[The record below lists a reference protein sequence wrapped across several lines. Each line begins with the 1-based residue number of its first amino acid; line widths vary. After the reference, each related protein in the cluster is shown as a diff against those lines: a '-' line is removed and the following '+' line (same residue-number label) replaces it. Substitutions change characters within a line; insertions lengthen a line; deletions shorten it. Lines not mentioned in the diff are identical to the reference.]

1 MSFSI
6 AVVEDDDKDYENI
19 QAILRRYEKENH
31 VFFQVSRFIS
41 GEAFLDDYHPQYQL
55 VLLDVELPGINGI
68 TTAERLRKLDENV
81 ALIFTTHVASL
92 AIEGYRF
99 HAMDYML
106 KPIRYEDISIRMKK
120 LLQKEKPKNIS
131 LAIPLEGR
139 SGIKILNIYKLIYV
153 ESCGHTIIYHTT
165 EGNFKVRDKANMKNL
180 ESKLSSYSF
189 VRCNVSY
196 LVNLAYLSE
205 IDGNEVV
212 LQNDERLPIA
222 RTRKKEF
229 VDAFFSILSDNGG
242 IL

>member
-1 MSFSI
+1 M
-6 AVVEDDDKDYENI
+6 
-19 QAILRRYEKENH
+19 
-31 VFFQVSRFIS
+31 
-41 GEAFLDDYHPQYQL
+41 
-55 VLLDVELPGINGI
+55 
-68 TTAERLRKLDENV
+68 V
-81 ALIFTTHVASL
+81 ALIFTTNVASL

-106 KPIRYEDISIRMKK
+106 KPIRYEDIAIRMKK
-120 LLQKEKPKNIS
+120 LLQKGKAKDIS

-139 SGIKILNIYKLIYV
+139 SGIKILNISRLMYV
-153 ESCGHTIIYHTT
+153 ESYGHTIIYHTT
-165 EGNFKVRDKANMKNL
+165 EGNFKVRDKVNMKNL
-180 ESKLSSYSF
+180 EAKLSSYSF

-205 IDGNEVV
+205 IDGNDVV

-229 VDAFFSILSDNGG
+229 VDAFFAILSDNGG